1 MTTNKSTFLLIIYS
15 LLLFSCSAQSKNEDY
30 EKKNS
35 ELNDQNKS
43 LQFNIDSISHAVDT
57 KSYSAATSNFS
68 YDIASSIINFKNK
81 QYTVFIVDP
90 TKYQIELFNI
100 DEKDNS
106 KYDFTKIRTKLK
118 EENKVLLMAANAGM
132 YKKDRTPQGLYIN
145 RGIQVAN
152 IDTAK
157 LNGKGNFY
165 DLPPNGIFT
174 ISFQNIAQ
182 VITTDNFL
190 KLDSVE
196 RSNVKLATQ
205 SGPMI
210 LIDGKANSYF
220 KNGSS
225 NLNIRNA
232 VGINSR
238 GEVVFAISNE
248 QVNFYEFAEF
258 YQSLDCKNA
267 LYLDGAISKMAIPGL
282 YLPSTM
288 QFEDKLPNTSHLGPI
303 IAVFK

>member
-1 MTTNKSTFLLIIYS
+1 MTINKQIFLSIIFS
-15 LLLFSCSAQSKNEDY
+15 LFLFICSAQNTTKECDKATY
-30 EKKNS
+30 
-35 ELNDQNKS
+35 ELNGQNNTILTQS
-43 LQFNIDSISHAVDT
+43 CIETENLSYEIS
-57 KSYSAATSNFS
+57 
-68 YDIASSIINFKNK
+68 SSIINFKNK
-81 QYTVFIVDP
+81 QYTVFTVDP

-100 DEKDNS
+100 DERDSS
-106 KYDFTKIRTKLK
+106 KFDFAKIQSKLK
-118 EENKVLLMAANAGM
+118 GENKILVMATNGGM

-145 RGIQVAN
+145 HGIKLNN

-174 ISFQNIAQ
+174 ISFQDKAQ
-182 VITTDNFL
+182 VVTTDFFL

-210 LIDGKANSYF
+210 LIDGKVNSYF